1 MPTFFNYPDLQDRL
15 RVLDGWS
22 KAYSMT
28 GWRMG
33 WSVWPENLIPHVTK
47 LAINSFSCV
56 NAPSQFAGIAALDG
70 PDDSIHHMMEK
81 FDQRRKLIH
90 KGLNDLPGVDC
101 SMPGGAFY
109 AFPNVK
115 GTGMSGSEF
124 SKKCM
129 HEAGVAIVP
138 GTAFGKT
145 STDYVRFSF
154 AASRDN
160 IQKALEKISKMLK

>member
-1 MPTFFNYPDLQDRL
+1 MPTFFNYPVHQVRL
-15 RVLDGWS
+15 IVLVGWR

-33 WSVWPENLIPHVTK
+33 WSVWPEKLIPHVTK

-70 PDDSIHHMMEK
+70 PDDPIYDMMEK

-90 KGLNDLPGVDC
+90 KLLNDLPGVEC

-109 AFPNVK
+109 AFPKVI
-115 GTGMSGSEF
+115 GTGMDGSEF
-124 SKKCM
+124 SRKCM

-138 GTAFGKT
+138 GTAFGST
-145 STDYVRFSF
+145 SKNYARFSF
-154 AASRDN
+154 AASQDN
-160 IQKALEKISKMLK
+160 IQKALEKIKKMLG

>member
-1 MPTFFNYPDLQDRL
+1 MKFTVDKFLTEKKCQHFFNYPDLQDRL
-15 RVLDGWS
+15 IVLDGWS

-33 WSVWPENLIPHVTK
+33 WSVWPESLISHVTK

-90 KGLNDLPGVDC
+90 KGLMIYLVLNAVCLV
-101 SMPGGAFY
+101 
-109 AFPNVK
+109 
-115 GTGMSGSEF
+115 E
-124 SKKCM
+124 
-129 HEAGVAIVP
+129 
-138 GTAFGKT
+138 
-145 STDYVRFSF
+145 RFTLF
-154 AASRDN
+154 
-160 IQKALEKISKMLK
+160 QM